1 MIGHGEDTIPV
12 ELSRSTWRRRQIRVQ
27 LAAIGHPIVGDRE
40 HGGPSGPFRRLCLHA
55 KRLGFVHPAT
65 GKPMRFDSAAP

>member
-1 MIGHGEDTIPV
+1 VIGHGEDTIPV